1 MEWKIFSVT
10 KDGITLNVRWWAK
23 GYTIT
28 CNIEGIELKEMRC
41 MMYMIPKVFTEEMLR
56 EKSEDFFDVFKE
68 AYKIIMDKKEW
79 FDEKREYFANLK
91 NEQNAAIEKLNEKKR
106 ELKNQLK
113 AGTLDAKEYQKRVGP
128 LNVEK
133 REVSFGTNKMLWKLT
148 REIVG
153 TEYNTE
159 AVIHN
164 YLEDLWNEG

>member
-1 MEWKIFSVT
+1 MNEKNFSVT

-23 GYTIT
+23 DYAIT
-28 CNIEGIELKEMRC
+28 CNMDGIELKEMRH

-56 EKSEDFFDVFKE
+56 EKCEDYFDVFKE
-68 AYKIIMDKKEW
+68 AHKIIVDKKAW

-91 NEQNAAIEKLNEKKR
+91 NEQSEAIEKLNEQKR

-113 AGTLDAKEYQKRVGP
+113 SGILDAKEYQKRVGP

-133 REVSFGTNKMLWKLT
+133 SEVSFGTNKILWNLT

-153 TEYNTE
+153 TEHKAE

-164 YLEDLWNEG
+164 YLEDLWNVG